1 MKTKVEISDQVL
13 NFVRSLAPE
22 PRRSLRLALRG
33 LEDERGDI
41 KQLEGDLA
49 GWCRLRVTSYRVI
62 FRLLNSPLAVVRVPG
77 KDGRMQNPVH
87 PAYRSRKA
95 SCPSRMQ
102 MPTRP
107 SVARDRRRV
116 RAPGKDQL

>member
-62 FRLLNSPLAVVRVPG
+62 FRYEMEEG
-77 KDGRMQNPVH
+77 Q
-87 PAYRSRKA
+87 
-95 SCPSRMQ
+95 
-102 MPTRP
+102 
-107 SVARDRRRV
+107 RV
-116 RAPGKDQL
+116 RLRGAPRVGVRAVRRSDEAPAGRVG

>member
-1 MKTKVEISDQVL
+1 MKTRVEISDQVL
-13 NFVRSLAPE
+13 DFVRSLTPE

-62 FRLLNSPLAVVRVPG
+62 FRYEMEENQR
-77 KDGRMQNPVH
+77 
-87 PAYRSRKA
+87 
-95 SCPSRMQ
+95 
-102 MPTRP
+102 
-107 SVARDRRRV
+107 VARCVFAERRELVYELFADALRNLL
-116 RAPGKDQL
+116 GD